1 MSEQSRL
8 SRKKNDD
15 VEIHV
20 ILKEKKT
27 SMPRV
32 DPRWFNSTKTD
43 GADEFD
49 TIDILKRRIHDKKVY
64 YFIIFIKYIFFSFL
78 GSTFTTFGYTL

>member
-32 DPRWFNSTKTD
+32 DPRWFNSTKAD
-43 GADEFD
+43 GAHEFH
-49 TIDILKRRIHDKKVY
+49 TIDILKRRIREKKVY
-64 YFIIFIKYIFFSFL
+64 YFIISIKHIIFNFL
-78 GSTFTTFGYTL
+78 GSIFTTFDYIL